1 MTTIVA
7 YARVSTTE
15 QTTDNQLAEI
25 ARAGF
30 TVDPDFTFV
39 EQISGGVQAM
49 QRPVFAEMFGKLRKG
64 DTLVVT
70 KLDRL
75 GRDALDVQAT
85 VKALAAKAVHVQVLQ
100 LGHLDLTSAAGK
112 LMVTMLSAVAEMER
126 DLLRERTAAGLVRA
140 KAEGKK
146 LGRPECIGQDQ
157 REEAARRVLNGEMSQ
172 RQAAEQYGVGKGTIA
187 RAVEAMKA
195 AATA

>member
-1 MTTIVA
+1 MTAIV

-15 QTTDNQLAEI
+15 QTTENQLAEI

-30 TVDPDFTFV
+30 AVDPDFIFA
-39 EQISGGVQAM
+39 EQVSGGVQAM

-64 DTLVVT
+64 DTLIVT

-75 GRDALDVQAT
+75 GRDAIDVQAT
-85 VKALAAKAVHVQVLQ
+85 VRALASKQVHVQVLQ
-100 LGHLDLTSAAGK
+100 LGNLDLTSSAGK

-126 DLLRERTAAGLVRA
+126 DLLKERTAAGLARA

-146 LGRPECIGQDQ
+146 LGRPEVIARDQ
-157 REEAARRVLNGEMSQ
+157 REEAARRVLCGELSQ
-172 RQAAEQYGVGKGTIA
+172 RQAADLYRVGKGTIA
-187 RAVEAMKA
+187 RAVEALKA
-195 AATA
+195 ATPAA